1 MHKIALVIATAFIF
15 TSCQNACDIKEDIG
29 SLKADRDL
37 LQMQISNQQTALG
50 ALQLKYGN
58 LQLQRSELDSVA
70 NYIEGL
76 RTGKTRYVLSIKGK
90 QSRFSLDL
98 GEHAKDAMNAF
109 TFDIPVDA
117 VFYKSVS
124 IGTELVDDF
133 RSGSFIMNGSFGSMK
148 LTVINKRIEN

>member
-1 MHKIALVIATAFIF
+1 MKKLTVAVLALF
-15 TSCQNACDIKEDIG
+15 TLLGCQNACDIKEDIG
-29 SLKADRDL
+29 SLKADREL
-37 LQMQISNQQTALG
+37 LQMQITNQQTALG

-117 VFYKSVS
+117 AFYKSVS

-133 RSGSFIMNGSFGSMK
+133 RSGSFIMNGSFGSMT